1 MTPKGVLSGV
11 WQVHKRK
18 HVAQWWPYGWH
29 MSNRTHF
36 QESKVVGKGTLTAQA
51 STAGGS
57 PSLAQFL
64 LVGPGSSILYH
75 KASFLTKEQVKCP
88 PNAHHIHTHPAPKI
102 SNKKHFNWSYCHP
115 RGKKY
120 ILGRC
125 IQFNDTHSHKKMPK
139 DIPFWP

>member
-11 WQVHKRK
+11 WQVHERK

-36 QESKVVGKGTLTAQA
+36 QESKVVGRGALIAQA

-64 LVGPGSSILYH
+64 LVGPGVFNPLPR
-75 KASFLTKEQVKCP
+75 SFLSENGTGKVPPKCP
-88 PNAHHIHTHPAPKI
+88 PHTHSPC
-102 SNKKHFNWSYCHP
+102 S
-115 RGKKY
+115 
-120 ILGRC
+120 
-125 IQFNDTHSHKKMPK
+125 K
-139 DIPFWP
+139 DF